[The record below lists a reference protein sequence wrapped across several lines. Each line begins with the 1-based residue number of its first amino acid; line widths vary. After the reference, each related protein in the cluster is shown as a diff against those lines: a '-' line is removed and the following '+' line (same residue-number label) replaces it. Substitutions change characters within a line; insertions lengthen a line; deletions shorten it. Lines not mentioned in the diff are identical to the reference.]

1 LSATE
6 IANEIISHLLEAGAD
21 VEVHLEIAA
30 TVREGLRPELELRL
44 AENSRTLGFDFGFEE
59 E

>member
-1 LSATE
+1 MSATE
-6 IANEIISHLLEAGAD
+6 IVNEIISHLLEAGAD
-21 VEVHLEIAA
+21 VEVHLETAA
-30 TVREGLRPELELRL
+30 NVREGLRRKLELRL